1 MKAGTGAGA
10 EIRPRAVQSQ
20 AASPPELLACP
31 ATAMPVIDMRVPRDA
46 AFKRFVLH
54 PTFIRHL
61 LGAYPLTGLD
71 PALVERVEDAAAN
84 LVGPDLSQRLADAV
98 WRLRLRDGRTAYLL
112 VECQSQPDPAMPYRM
127 LHAVATLAL
136 ALSRDPPPGL
146 QGGTGPA
153 DPQPDRVQ
161 RAGPVAAGRAGGR
174 DRQCRRWRARCWSCG
189 GTRIRAGR
197 TTWCC
202 C

>member
-1 MKAGTGAGA
+1 
-10 EIRPRAVQSQ
+10 
-20 AASPPELLACP
+20 
-31 ATAMPVIDMRVPRDA
+31 MPVIDMRVPRDA
-46 AFKRFVLH
+46 SFKRFVLH

-136 ALSRDPPPGL
+136 ALSRDPPPGYTPGRVPPIHNL
-146 QGGTGPA
+146 TVYSGRAPWPPA
-153 DPQPDRVQ
+153 D
-161 RAGPVAAGRAGGR
+161 
-174 DRQCRRWRARCWSCG
+174 
-189 GTRIRAGR
+189 
-197 TTWCC
+197 
-202 C
+202 